1 MNFRIGRPEWTFG
14 ALLLVY
20 SLLSLAHVTGMFML
34 VLKVAVWAFGSWF
47 FIRFTRTLVRRILWR
62 LRNRLIV
69 AYVFIA
75 LVPVV
80 LITLLAGLGALLVGG
95 QICVYLLTAELERRT
110 AGVRTA
116 IEFLAQ
122 NGNPDRAAWAQTI
135 GPVFNARN

>member
-47 FIRFTRTLVRRILWR
+47 FIRLARTMVRHILWR

-69 AYVFIA
+69 AYIFIA

-80 LITLLAGLGALLVGG
+80 LITLLAGLGAVLVGG
-95 QICVYLLTAELERRT
+95 QLSVYLVTAELERRA
-110 AGVRTA
+110 AGLRNA
-116 IEFLAQ
+116 IDFLA
-122 NGNPDRAAWAQTI
+122 GAKPEERTGVAQT
-135 GPVFNARN
+135 A